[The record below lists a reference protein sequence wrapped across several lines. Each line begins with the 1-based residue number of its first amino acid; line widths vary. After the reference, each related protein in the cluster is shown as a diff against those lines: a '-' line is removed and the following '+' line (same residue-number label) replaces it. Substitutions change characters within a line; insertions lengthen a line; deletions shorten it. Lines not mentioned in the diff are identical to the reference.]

1 MLNISILFYRSLQLC
16 PNDPK
21 ALFRRCQAYEA
32 LDQADKA
39 YVDGREVCIIYGH
52 ILPLFHVS
60 NAIVSEFTC

>member
-1 MLNISILFYRSLQLC
+1 MLNISTLSYRSLQLC

-52 ILPLFHVS
+52 ILPIFPVKI
-60 NAIVSEFTC
+60 AIASEFTC